1 MEPGPYAARCGVS
14 GYTFRMV
21 RQGPIP
27 AFVHSLIEYIAGV
40 ALIAAPLLLDYESG
54 AAKAVSIVLGVLVLF
69 LVATTT
75 STMSLINQVPLS
87 MHIVFD
93 YAIAAVMI
101 ASPFLFSFSDEST
114 PTAVFLAGGVLWLL
128 LSIGTRYKKE
138 EHPPRGTP
146 KREQRAARAGA
157 APRKGDARGEAASS
171 RPAPDAV
178 PDDSIPEFEPPP
190 RPRE

>member
-1 MEPGPYAARCGVS
+1 MEPVPTPLVAGFPGIPS
-14 GYTFRMV
+14 PMV
-21 RQGPIP
+21 KQGPIP
-27 AFVHSLIEYIAGV
+27 AVVHSLIEYVAGV
-40 ALIAAPLLLDYESG
+40 ALIAAPLLLDYSSG
-54 AAKAVSIVLGVLVLF
+54 AAKAVSIILGVLVLF
-69 LVATTT
+69 LVASTT

-93 YAIAAVMI
+93 YVIAALLI

-114 PTAVFLAGGVLWLL
+114 PTAVFLAGGVVWLL

-146 KREQRAARAGA
+146 KREQRGARAA
-157 APRKGDARGEAASS
+157 APSDARGTGGAPRV

-178 PDDSIPEFEPPP
+178 PNESIPEFEPPP
-190 RPRE
+190 APRD